1 MKEAH
6 QITARALERIRRATQ
21 PGVLARASTAAYA
34 HALPAAKALFYGLLF
49 ALALYAALGA
59 SAHVAYAAP
68 AGGAIEQSIQ
78 NAQDWL
84 AGIMTTLGGLGLI
97 ASVGV
102 KAVARTNENMHHA
115 SHLGM
120 TGSGIAILAG
130 LLLPDI
136 LDLIESFAA

>member
-1 MKEAH
+1 MKEAR
-6 QITARALERIRRATQ
+6 QITARAPERIRRATQ

-34 HALPAAKALFYGLLF
+34 YAQPATRALFYGLLF
-49 ALALYAALGA
+49 ALALYVALGA
-59 SAHVAYAAP
+59 SAGVAFAQD
-68 AGGAIEQSIQ
+68 GGAIEQSIQ

>member
-1 MKEAH
+1 M
-6 QITARALERIRRATQ
+6 
-21 PGVLARASTAAYA
+21 GYVAAGYA
-34 HALPAAKALFYGLLF
+34 
-49 ALALYAALGA
+49 
-59 SAHVAYAAP
+59 V
-68 AGGAIEQSIQ
+68 
-78 NAQDWL
+78 
-84 AGIMTTLGGLGLI
+84 TLGGLGLI

-102 KAVARTNENMHHA
+102 KAVARANENMHHA